1 LNVLDDTIME
11 TGNYPSALLE
21 KAVNEFNKL
30 PGIGKRT
37 ALRLVL
43 HLLKQETSEIE
54 NFSNIL
60 HELGNNIRFCE
71 KCNNI
76 SDEKICNICASK
88 KRDNQIICIV
98 ESVRDVMAIEAT
110 GQYTGVYQVLG
121 GIISPMDG
129 IGPNDLHLNNL
140 PERIQ
145 NDNVKEIIMAL
156 PTTMEGDT
164 TAFYIYRKIS
174 NLNVEISSIARGIAI
189 GDELQYAD
197 EITLGRSILNR
208 VSFNLSTNEEY

>member
-1 LNVLDDTIME
+1 MISLDEVNME
-11 TGNYPSALLE
+11 IGNYPSTLLE

-43 HLLKQETSEIE
+43 HLLKQEASELE
-54 NFSNIL
+54 NFSGIL
-60 HELGNNIRFCE
+60 NELGNKIQFCE

-76 SDEKICNICASK
+76 SDDKLCNICANN
-88 KRDNQIICIV
+88 KRDHQVICIV

-145 NDNVKEIIMAL
+145 TDNVKEIIMAL

-164 TAFYIYRKIS
+164 TAFYIYRKIGD
-174 NLNVEISSIARGIAI
+174 LNAKITSIARGIAI

-208 VSFNLSTNEEY
+208 VNFNMNANEDY

>member
-1 LNVLDDTIME
+1 ME
-11 TGNYPSALLE
+11 IGNYPSAMLE

-43 HLLKQETSEIE
+43 HLLKQDKSEIE
-54 NFSNIL
+54 SFGNIL
-60 HELGNNIRFCE
+60 QELSNKVQFCE

-76 SDEKICNICASK
+76 SDDHLCNICSNP
-88 KRDNQIICIV
+88 KRDFQTICIV
-98 ESVRDVMAIEAT
+98 ESIRDVMAIEST
-110 GQYTGVYQVLG
+110 GQYQGSYQVLG

-129 IGPNDLHLNNL
+129 VGPNDLHINNL

-145 NDNVKEIIMAL
+145 HDNVKEVIMAL

-164 TAFYIYRKIS
+164 TAFYIFRKI
-174 NLNVEISSIARGIAI
+174 NETGVRISSIARGIAI

-197 EITLGRSILNR
+197 EITLGRSIRNR
-208 VSFNLSTNEEY
+208 IDFNAEQNDKY

>member
-1 LNVLDDTIME
+1 ME
-11 TGNYPSALLE
+11 IGNYPSAILE

-43 HLLKQETSEIE
+43 HLLKQEKSELE
-54 NFSNIL
+54 NFGSVL
-60 HELGNNIRFCE
+60 QELGNKVQFCE

-76 SDEKICNICASK
+76 ADDHLCNICSNP
-88 KRDNQIICIV
+88 KRDFQTICIV
-98 ESVRDVMAIEAT
+98 ESIRDVMAIEST
-110 GQYTGVYQVLG
+110 GQFQGSYQVLG

-129 IGPNDLHLNNL
+129 VGPNDLHLNNL
-140 PERIQ
+140 AERIQ
-145 NDNVKEIIMAL
+145 EDNVKEVIMAL

-164 TAFYIYRKIS
+164 TAFYIYRKIHHTG
-174 NLNVEISSIARGIAI
+174 VRISSIARGIAI

-197 EITLGRSILNR
+197 EITLGRSIRNR
-208 VSFNLSTNEEY
+208 IDFNAEQNDNY